1 MNINKHDTAVALI
14 DPQNKV
20 LHETGRA
27 WPLVRESPREH
38 NTIENLERLF
48 TAAKAQGL
56 WPEPGRNINVS
67 LFQGT
72 LS

>member
-48 TAAKAQGL
+48 TAAKA
-56 WPEPGRNINVS
+56 
-67 LFQGT
+67 
-72 LS
+72 

>member
-1 MNINKHDTAVALI
+1 LNINKHDTAVVLI
-14 DPQNKV
+14 DPQNEV

-56 WPEPGRNINVS
+56 WPEQERTINVS
-67 LFQGT
+67 L
-72 LS
+72 